1 MSKVLRRRHQELR
14 RLYEASQRDRDVN
27 RFHRDFS
34 EALHENHV
42 RPSDFSVKMLFEE
55 LVEDGRELVS
65 NFGPSQGSGFD
76 FREAA
81 DVVDTAAFANVFGQI
96 TYTSTLEGFNA
107 PEFVGD
113 SLVTV
118 IPTGFNGERIP
129 GVGRIG
135 DDAEDIKEGQLYPNA
150 VIGEEWVDT
159 PETIK
164 RGLILNVT
172 QEAIFF
178 DRTGLLLGQASQVG
192 RAIGINREKRILD
205 TVLGITTS
213 YRRNG
218 AAAAATYLTS
228 GSGNINTK
236 TSNALADWTNVE
248 AAELLF
254 DDIVDPTTGEPISV
268 VADTIIVPTA
278 LRQTLNR
285 ILNATE
291 VRHVSNTNVTT
302 LGASPLNGRA
312 YTGVSSAYVKQR
324 TSSATTWF
332 VGQPKAAF
340 AYMENWGLKVQ
351 QSDENS
357 EAGFT
362 RDIVARYK
370 ASERGAAGI
379 IERRKMVK
387 CTA

>member
-1 MSKVLRRRHQELR
+1 MSKVLRKRHQELR
-14 RLYEASQRDRDVN
+14 RLHEAATRDGNVN
-27 RFHRDFS
+27 RFHLDLD
-34 EALHENHV
+34 EALREGHMK
-42 RPSDFSVKMLFEE
+42 PTDFSVKMLFEE
-55 LVEDGRELVS
+55 LVDDGRELAS
-65 NFGPSQGSGFD
+65 NFGPAQSSGFN

-81 DVVDTAAFANVFGQI
+81 DTVDTTAFANVFGQI
-96 TYTSTLEGFNA
+96 TYTSTLEGFNS
-107 PEFVGD
+107 PDFIGEQ
-113 SLVTV
+113 LVTI
-118 IPTGFNGERIP
+118 IPTSFNGERIP

-135 DDAEDIKEGQLYPNA
+135 DDAEDIREGQLYPNA

-178 DRTGLLLGQASQVG
+178 DRTGMLLTQASQVG
-192 RAIGINREKRILD
+192 RAIGINREKRMLD

-218 AAAAATYLTS
+218 AAARATYLTS
-228 GSGNINTK
+228 GAGNINTK

-268 VADTIIVPTA
+268 VPDTVIVPTG
-278 LRQTLNR
+278 LKNTLAR
-285 ILNATE
+285 VLNATE
-291 VRHVSNTNVTT
+291 VRHVSNTSVTT
-302 LGASPLNGRA
+302 LGASPLQGRG
-312 YTGVSSAYVKQR
+312 YLGVSSAYVKQR

-332 VGQPKAAF
+332 IGQPKAAF
-340 AYMENWGLKVQ
+340 AYMENWGLRVQ
-351 QSDENS
+351 ESDENS

-362 RDIVARYK
+362 RDIVVRYK
-370 ASERGAAGI
+370 ASERGAAGV
-379 IERRKMVK
+379 IEPRKMVK

>member
-1 MSKVLRRRHQELR
+1 MSKAMRKRTQELR
-14 RLYEASQRDRDVN
+14 KFYEAAQRDRDIG
-27 RFHRDFS
+27 RFHRDFG
-34 EALHENHV
+34 EGLREDPKVAG
-42 RPSDFSVKMLFEE
+42 DFSVRMLFEE
-55 LVEDGRELVS
+55 FVEDGRELVS
-65 NFGPSQGSGFD
+65 QFAPSQGSGFS

-96 TYTSTLEGFNA
+96 TYTRTLEGFQS
-107 PEFVGD
+107 PEFIGE
-113 SLVTV
+113 SLVTT
-118 IPTGFNGERIP
+118 IPTQFNGERIP
-129 GVGRIG
+129 GIGRVG

-150 VIGEEWVDT
+150 VVGEEWVDT

-172 QEAIFF
+172 QEAIYF
-178 DRTGLLLGQASQVG
+178 DRTGLLLQQASNVG
-192 RAIGINREKRILD
+192 RAIGINKEKRILD

-218 AAAAATYLTS
+218 AAASATYLTS

-254 DDIVDPTTGEPISV
+254 DDLVDPTTGEPIMIV
-268 VADTIIVPTA
+268 PDTIIVPTA

-291 VRHVSNTNVTT
+291 VRHVSNTSVTT
-302 LGASPLNGRA
+302 IGASPLNGRP

-324 TSSATTWF
+324 TSSASTWF
-332 VGQPKAAF
+332 VGRPKEAF
-340 AYMENWGLKVQ
+340 AYMENWGLKLQ

-362 RDIVARYK
+362 RDIVTRYK
-370 ASERGAAGI
+370 ASERGSAGI
-379 IERRKMVK
+379 LERRKMVK